1 MIVRAAGPL
10 KLLTVHYEIEI
21 NGRLRQVTVRRV
33 DGQFVVTLDG
43 RAWKV
48 DAARV
53 DGHTWSLL
61 IGGEVLSKPSSSDTP
76 DLKVGP
82 ACGGSSEVRLKPDT
96 TYVGPSFSSGET
108 PTASYEVTLT
118 PDGASGGLMARVGD
132 TSLPVAVNSR
142 RRWGRKDESPQAG
155 SGGSERLV
163 APMPGKIVRVLVK
176 TGEAVRARQPMVVIE
191 AMKMEN
197 ELRAQRD
204 GVLTEIPVSVGASV
218 KVGDHLFTVDIA
230 EQ

>member
-1 MIVRAAGPL
+1 
-10 KLLTVHYEIEI
+10 VHYEIEI
-21 NGRLRQVTVRRV
+21 NGRLRQVTVHRV

-43 RAWKV
+43 REWKV

-53 DGHTWSLL
+53 DSQTWSLL
-61 IGGEVLSKPSSSDTP
+61 IGGEVPPTPSSSDTP

-82 ACGGSSEVRLKPDT
+82 TYGGSAEV
-96 TYVGPSFSSGET
+96 ET

-118 PDGASGGLMARVGD
+118 PDGSSGGLIARVGD
-132 TSLPVAVNSR
+132 TSLAVAVNSR

-155 SGGSERLV
+155 SGGPERLI

-176 TGEAVRARQPMVVIE
+176 TGEAVRARQPVVVIE

-197 ELRAQRD
+197 ELRASADGTVAEMHVRD
-204 GVLTEIPVSVGASV
+204 GQSVDAGSLLAV
-218 KVGDHLFTVDIA
+218 IHR
-230 EQ
+230 

>member
-96 TYVGPSFSSGET
+96 TYVGPSFSSGEIRAR
-108 PTASYEVTLT
+108 PT
-118 PDGASGGLMARVGD
+118 G
-132 TSLPVAVNSR
+132 R
-142 RRWGRKDESPQAG
+142 RRQHPPTR
-155 SGGSERLV
+155 RNH
-163 APMPGKIVRVLVK
+163 
-176 TGEAVRARQPMVVIE
+176 AR
-191 AMKMEN
+191 
-197 ELRAQRD
+197 D
-204 GVLTEIPVSVGASV
+204 FGA
-218 KVGDHLFTVDIA
+218 
-230 EQ
+230 